1 MERLLEVDALR
12 SAAEFASEF
21 AADFAESWLAN
32 EQQALLFKVAAAWLL
47 LSLVLINVA
56 WWFYG
61 KFGSDYLRLGQVTLG
76 LWLFTSESGGAAYP
90 CLPTSMEGSRQGNL
104 SKSAKRPACTTFEVE
119 RRLQVK
125 EGRRKDKSLEE
136 KNGFSSPDSSEGE
149 GVLKPCDQQR
159 RMSSQPLLDIDER
172 AW

>member
-61 KFGSDYLRLGQVTLG
+61 PTIYDMERAQGSVPDPPIPDGQTTNDWLRA
-76 LWLFTSESGGAAYP
+76 E
-90 CLPTSMEGSRQGNL
+90 NN
-104 SKSAKRPACTTFEVE
+104 E
-119 RRLQVK
+119 RRMH
-125 EGRRKDKSLEE
+125 RD
-136 KNGFSSPDSSEGE
+136 
-149 GVLKPCDQQR
+149 
-159 RMSSQPLLDIDER
+159 
-172 AW
+172 